1 MKLKQ
6 ATFSDGFY
14 LIVVSLGKATGTT
27 AWLRMSCG
35 LARVENMRVNIGHF
49 GREQNS
55 LQF

>member
-1 MKLKQ
+1 M
-6 ATFSDGFY
+6 FSDGFY
-14 LIVVSLGKATGTT
+14 LIVVSLGKATGTP

-35 LARVENMRVNIGHF
+35 LARVENTRVNIGHF